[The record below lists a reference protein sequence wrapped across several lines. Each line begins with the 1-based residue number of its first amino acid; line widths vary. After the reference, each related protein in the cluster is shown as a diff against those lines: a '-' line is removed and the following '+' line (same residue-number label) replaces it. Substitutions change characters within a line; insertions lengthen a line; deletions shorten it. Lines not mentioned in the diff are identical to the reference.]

1 MARRRHFVK
10 TAARQRSGRASSAPL
25 LLIAVFKLIKAALL
39 IAVGIGALKFLH
51 RDLAATL
58 THWTRVLRVDPDN
71 RFVHDLLAK
80 LFRATP
86 RQLKELSAGTFIYA
100 GLFSIEGIG
109 LLLRKRWAEY
119 FTIVTTG
126 LLIPLELFEL
136 VRHFTTPKLIVLIAN
151 LLIVCYLVVR
161 VRAER
166 SPRH

>member
-51 RDLAATL
+51 RDLAATV

-71 RFVHDLLAK
+71 RIVHNLLAK

-86 RQLKELSAGTFIYA
+86 RQLKELSVGTFIYA
-100 GLFSIEGIG
+100 GLFSIEGVG

-119 FTIVTTG
+119 LTIITTG
-126 LLIPLELFEL
+126 LLVPLEAFDLA
-136 VRHFTTPKLIVLIAN
+136 RHFSIGKLVVLFVNVLIV
-151 LLIVCYLVVR
+151 VYLAMR
-161 VRAER
+161 VR
-166 SPRH
+166 SD